1 VTACRHA
8 NDEGDHGKGSQLEQ
22 HALEKHLVNAIDAP
36 LDVADT
42 SLAPLI
48 SIPHLSFDPIEPPVY
63 AIDTPVLSHDVSSSA
78 FDMII
83 TSHCRQNTSCS

>member
-1 VTACRHA
+1 MTAITA
-8 NDEGDHGKGSQLEQ
+8 KGGQLEQ
-22 HALEKHLVNAIDAP
+22 HALKKHLVNAINAP

-48 SIPHLSFDPIEPPVY
+48 SIPHLSFDSIEPPVY

-83 TSHCRQNTSCS
+83 TSLL